1 MGELG
6 ILAKFFRVPWP
17 TLKWLRVK
25 REDTGCI
32 MISCKNFLDCFF
44 CSHTR
49 VLVLCSQS
57 GKEESKEIISLYTK
71 SNSSEKMERTLMSH
85 AYQYNVCMSEGMCM
99 LWFNFILAG
108 VDSFATYAYD
118 CRIIFSVFLGL
129 KTIKNSSGQLPRS
142 ARQ

>member
-1 MGELG
+1 M
-6 ILAKFFRVPWP
+6 
-17 TLKWLRVK
+17 
-25 REDTGCI
+25 
-32 MISCKNFLDCFF
+32 
-44 CSHTR
+44 
-49 VLVLCSQS
+49 LVLCSQS

-118 CRIIFSVFLGL
+118 CRIIFLSVFRP
-129 KTIKNSSGQLPRS
+129 KNNKKFQR
-142 ARQ
+142 ATAA